1 VRLDLLDRR
10 LAAQA
15 AGRATAIVTDLKTGA
30 QALLDRGDLV
40 GELAIGE
47 AERAAIDQ
55 AIRDDRSQTIESPAG
70 RLFVE
75 VWTPPL
81 RLIVVGAVHIAQTL
95 ARMAVETGYA
105 VTIID
110 PRSAFAS
117 EERFPGVTLAT
128 DWPDEVLPG
137 LKPDK
142 RTAIVTLTHDPK
154 IDDPA
159 LQAALRSDAFYIG
172 ALGSRRT
179 HAKRGQRL
187 ESAGFDAAAFGRIHG
202 PVGLDIGALTPG
214 EIAVSILAE
223 ITAVLRHDRIK
234 SRPEGAKPAE
244 QAA

>member
-1 VRLDLLDRR
+1 MKIDLLERR

-15 AGRATAIVTDLKTGA
+15 AGQTTVLVTDLKTGA
-30 QALLDRGDLV
+30 QVLLGEGIALGDLTL
-40 GELAIGE
+40 GQE
-47 AERAAIDQ
+47 ERAAINR
-55 AIRDDRSQTIESPAG
+55 AVLDDRSQTIDRPQGA
-70 RLFVE
+70 LFVE
-75 VWTPPL
+75 VWSPPL

-95 ARMAVETGYA
+95 ARMAVITGYD

-128 DWPDEVLPG
+128 DWPDEVLPT

-179 HAKRGQRL
+179 HGKRGERL
-187 ESAGFDAAAFGRIHG
+187 AEAGFDAAAFARIRG

-214 EIAVSILAE
+214 EIAISILAE
-223 ITAVLRHDRIK
+223 ITATLRHDRIK
-234 SRPEGAKPAE
+234 GKADK
-244 QAA
+244 AA

>member
-1 VRLDLLDRR
+1 LKIDLLERR
-10 LAAQA
+10 LALQA
-15 AGRATAIVTDLKTGA
+15 EGKTTALVTDLKSGA
-30 QALLDRGDLV
+30 QILLGDGVQQGDLTL
-40 GELAIGE
+40 GQED
-47 AERAAIDQ
+47 RAAINR
-55 AIRDDRSQTIESPAG
+55 AVIDDRSQVVESADR

-75 VWTPPL
+75 VWSPPL

-95 ARMAVETGYA
+95 ARMAVQTGYD

-159 LQAALRSDAFYIG
+159 LQAALKSDAFYIG

-187 ESAGFDAAAFGRIHG
+187 ESAGFDAAAFARIHG

-234 SRPEGAKPAE
+234 PKEDKPA
-244 QAA
+244 

>member
-1 VRLDLLDRR
+1 MKIDLLEKR
-10 LAAQA
+10 LEAQR
-15 AGRATAIVTDLKTGA
+15 AGQTTVLVTDLKTGA
-30 QALLDRGDLV
+30 QMLLGGGIAQGDLTL
-40 GELAIGE
+40 GNE
-47 AERAAIDQ
+47 ERAAINR
-55 AIRDDRSQTIESPAG
+55 AVIDDRSQTIDSPQG
-70 RLFVE
+70 TLFVE
-75 VWTPPL
+75 VWSPPL

-95 ARMAVETGYA
+95 ARMAVETGYD

-128 DWPDEVLPG
+128 DWPDEVLPA

-187 ESAGFDAAAFGRIHG
+187 ESAGFDAAAFARIHG

-223 ITAVLRHDRIK
+223 ITATLRRDRIK
-234 SRPEGAKPAE
+234 SKEDK
-244 QAA
+244 AA

>member
-1 VRLDLLDRR
+1 VKIDLLEKR
-10 LAAQA
+10 LEAQR
-15 AGRATAIVTDLKTGA
+15 AGQTTVLVTDLKTGA
-30 QALLDRGDLV
+30 QMLLGGGIAQGDLTL
-40 GELAIGE
+40 GNE
-47 AERAAIDQ
+47 ERAAINR
-55 AIRDDRSQTIESPAG
+55 AVIDDRSQTIDSPQG
-70 RLFVE
+70 TLFVE
-75 VWTPPL
+75 VWSPPL

-95 ARMAVETGYA
+95 ARMAVETGYD

-128 DWPDEVLPG
+128 DWPDEVLPA

-187 ESAGFDAAAFGRIHG
+187 ESAGFDAAAFARIHG

-223 ITAVLRHDRIK
+223 ITATLRRDRIK
-234 SRPEGAKPAE
+234 SKEDK
-244 QAA
+244 AA

>member
-1 VRLDLLDRR
+1 MKIDLLERR
-10 LAAQA
+10 LAAQQ
-15 AGRATAIVTDLKTGA
+15 AGQTTVLVTALKSGAQLLLGEGIALGDLKLGN
-30 QALLDRGDLV
+30 
-40 GELAIGE
+40 E
-47 AERAAIDQ
+47 ERAAINR
-55 AIRDDRSQTIESPAG
+55 AVIEDRSQTLDSAQGP
-70 RLFVE
+70 LFIE
-75 VWTPPL
+75 VWSPPL

-95 ARMAVETGYA
+95 ARMAVISGYD

-128 DWPDEVLPG
+128 DWPDEVLPA

-187 ESAGFDAAAFGRIHG
+187 ESAGFDAAAFARIHG

-223 ITAVLRHDRIK
+223 ITAILRRDRIK
-234 SRPEGAKPAE
+234 PKTEDK
-244 QAA
+244 AA

>member
-1 VRLDLLDRR
+1 MKIDLLERR
-10 LAAQA
+10 LAAQQ
-15 AGRATAIVTDLKTGA
+15 AGQTTVLVTALKSGAQLLLGEGIALGDLKLGN
-30 QALLDRGDLV
+30 
-40 GELAIGE
+40 E
-47 AERAAIDQ
+47 ERAAINR
-55 AIRDDRSQTIESPAG
+55 AVIEDRSQTLDSAQGP
-70 RLFVE
+70 LFIE
-75 VWTPPL
+75 VWSPPL

-95 ARMAVETGYA
+95 ARMAVQAGYD

-128 DWPDEVLPG
+128 DWPDEVLPA

-187 ESAGFDAAAFGRIHG
+187 ESAGFDAAAFARIHG

-223 ITAVLRHDRIK
+223 ITAILRRDRIK
-234 SRPEGAKPAE
+234 PKSEDK
-244 QAA
+244 AA

>member
-1 VRLDLLDRR
+1 MKIDLLEKR
-10 LAAQA
+10 LEAQR
-15 AGRATAIVTDLKTGA
+15 AGQTTVLVTDLKTGA
-30 QALLDRGDLV
+30 QMLLGGGIAQGDLTL
-40 GELAIGE
+40 GNE
-47 AERAAIDQ
+47 ERAAINR
-55 AIRDDRSQTIESPAG
+55 AVIDDRSQTIDSPQG
-70 RLFVE
+70 TLFVE
-75 VWTPPL
+75 VWSPPL

-95 ARMAVETGYA
+95 ARMAVETGYD

-128 DWPDEVLPG
+128 DWPDEVLPA

-159 LQAALRSDAFYIG
+159 LQAALHSDAFYIG

-187 ESAGFDAAAFGRIHG
+187 ESAGFDAAAFARIHG

-223 ITAVLRHDRIK
+223 ITATLRRNRIK
-234 SRPEGAKPAE
+234 SKEDK
-244 QAA
+244 AA

>member
-1 VRLDLLDRR
+1 MKITLLERR
-10 LAAQA
+10 LAEQH
-15 AGRATAIVTDLKTGA
+15 AGRTTVLVTDIKTGA
-30 QALLDRGDLV
+30 QLLLGDGIAEGDLA
-40 GELAIGE
+40 LDNE
-47 AERAAIDQ
+47 ARAAINRAVIEDK
-55 AIRDDRSQTIESPAG
+55 SQTIDGPAG
-70 RLFVE
+70 PLFIE
-75 VWTPPL
+75 VWNPPM
-81 RLIVVGAVHIAQTL
+81 RLVVVGAVHIAQTL

-128 DWPDEVLPG
+128 DWPDEVLPA

-159 LQAALRSDAFYIG
+159 LQAALKSDAFYIG

-179 HAKRGQRL
+179 HAKRAERL
-187 ESAGFDAAAFGRIHG
+187 ATAGFDATAFARIHG

-223 ITAVLRHDRIK
+223 ITAVLRRDRIK
-234 SRPEGAKPAE
+234 TKEDK
-244 QAA
+244 AA

>member
-1 VRLDLLDRR
+1 VKIDLLERR
-10 LAAQA
+10 LAEQQ
-15 AGRATAIVTDLKTGA
+15 AGRTTVLVTALASGA
-30 QALLDRGDLV
+30 QLLLGDGIAEGDLRL
-40 GELAIGE
+40 GNE
-47 AERAAIDQ
+47 ERAAINR
-55 AIRDDRSQTIESPAG
+55 AVIEDRSQTIDAPQG
-70 RLFVE
+70 KLFVE
-75 VWTPPL
+75 VWNPPL
-81 RLIVVGAVHIAQTL
+81 RLIVVGAVHIAQAL
-95 ARMAVETGYA
+95 ARIAVITGYD

-179 HAKRGQRL
+179 HARRGERL
-187 ESAGFDAAAFGRIHG
+187 AEAGFDATAFARIRG

-223 ITAVLRHDRIK
+223 ITATLRHDRIK
-234 SRPEGAKPAE
+234 GKEDK
-244 QAA
+244 AA

>member
-1 VRLDLLDRR
+1 MKIDLLERR
-10 LAAQA
+10 LAAQQ
-15 AGRATAIVTDLKTGA
+15 AGQTTVLVTEFKSGAQLLLGEGIALGDLKLGN
-30 QALLDRGDLV
+30 
-40 GELAIGE
+40 E
-47 AERAAIDQ
+47 ERAAINR
-55 AIRDDRSQTIESPAG
+55 AVIEDRSQTIDGPQG
-70 RLFVE
+70 PLFIE
-75 VWTPPL
+75 VWSPPL

-95 ARMAVETGYA
+95 AHMAVQAGYD

-128 DWPDEVLPG
+128 DWPDEVLPA

-187 ESAGFDAAAFGRIHG
+187 ESAGFDAAAFARIHG

-223 ITAVLRHDRIK
+223 ITAILRHDRIK
-234 SRPEGAKPAE
+234 PRTEEK
-244 QAA
+244 AA

>member
-1 VRLDLLDRR
+1 MKLDLLERR
-10 LAAQA
+10 LAAQQ
-15 AGRATAIVTDLKTGA
+15 AGQTSVLVTDLKTGA
-30 QALLDRGDLV
+30 QLLLGEGIALGDLTL
-40 GELAIGE
+40 GNE
-47 AERAAIDQ
+47 ERAAINR
-55 AIRDDRSQTIESPAG
+55 AVIDDRSQTIDSPQG
-70 RLFVE
+70 TLFVE
-75 VWTPPL
+75 VWSPPL

-95 ARMAVETGYA
+95 ARMAVQTGYD

-117 EERFPGVTLAT
+117 AERFPGVTLAT
-128 DWPDEVLPG
+128 DWPDEVLPA

-179 HAKRGQRL
+179 HAKRGERL
-187 ESAGFDAAAFGRIHG
+187 ESAGFPAAAFARIHG

-214 EIAVSILAE
+214 EIAVSILAQ
-223 ITAVLRHDRIK
+223 ITAILRRDRIK
-234 SRPEGAKPAE
+234 PKAD

>member
-1 VRLDLLDRR
+1 VKIDLLERR
-10 LAAQA
+10 LAAQH
-15 AGRATAIVTDLKTGA
+15 AGQTTVLVTELKTGA
-30 QALLDRGDLV
+30 QLLLGEGIALGDLKL
-40 GELAIGE
+40 GNE
-47 AERAAIDQ
+47 ERAAINRA
-55 AIRDDRSQTIESPAG
+55 AIEDRSQTIDSPQG
-70 RLFVE
+70 PLFIE
-75 VWTPPL
+75 VWSPPL

-95 ARMAVETGYA
+95 ARMAVQAGYD

-128 DWPDEVLPG
+128 DWPDEVLPA
-137 LKPDK
+137 LRPDK

-179 HAKRGQRL
+179 HAKRGERL
-187 ESAGFDAAAFGRIHG
+187 ESAGFGPTAFARIHG

-214 EIAVSILAE
+214 EIAVSILAQ
-223 ITAVLRHDRIK
+223 ITAILRRDRIK
-234 SRPEGAKPAE
+234 PKAGE
-244 QAA
+244 AAA

>member
-1 VRLDLLDRR
+1 VKLDLLERR

-15 AGRATAIVTDLKTGA
+15 DGKTTVLVTDLKSGA
-30 QALLDRGDLV
+30 QILLGDGIALGDLTL
-40 GELAIGE
+40 GQED
-47 AERAAIDQ
+47 RAAINR
-55 AIRDDRSQTIESPAG
+55 AVIDDRSQTIESAAG
-70 RLFVE
+70 TLFVE
-75 VWTPPL
+75 VWSPPL
-81 RLIVVGAVHIAQTL
+81 RLVVVGAVHIAQTL
-95 ARMAVETGYA
+95 AIMAVQTGYD

-159 LQAALRSDAFYIG
+159 LQAALKSDAFYIG

-179 HAKRGQRL
+179 HAKRGERL
-187 ESAGFDAAAFGRIHG
+187 AAAGFGADAFARIHG

-223 ITAVLRHDRIK
+223 VTATLRRDRIK
-234 SRPEGAKPAE
+234 HKTD

>member
-1 VRLDLLDRR
+1 MKIDLLERR
-10 LAAQA
+10 LAAQR
-15 AGRATAIVTDLKTGA
+15 AGQTTVLVTALKTGG
-30 QALLDRGDLV
+30 QLLLGEGIALGDLTL
-40 GELAIGE
+40 GNE
-47 AERAAIDQ
+47 ERAAINR
-55 AIRDDRSQTIESPAG
+55 AVIDDRSQTIDSPQG
-70 RLFVE
+70 TLFVE
-75 VWTPPL
+75 VWSPPL

-95 ARMAVETGYA
+95 ARMAVIAGYD

-128 DWPDEVLPG
+128 DWPDEVLPA

-159 LQAALRSDAFYIG
+159 LQAALKSDAFYIG

-179 HAKRGQRL
+179 HAKRGERL
-187 ESAGFDAAAFGRIHG
+187 AGAGFDAATFARIHG

-223 ITAVLRHDRIK
+223 ITAILRRDRIK
-234 SRPEGAKPAE
+234 AREDK
-244 QAA
+244 AA

>member
-1 VRLDLLDRR
+1 MKIDLLERR
-10 LAAQA
+10 LAAQQ
-15 AGRATAIVTDLKTGA
+15 AGQTTVLVTELKSGAQLLLGEGIALGDLKLGN
-30 QALLDRGDLV
+30 
-40 GELAIGE
+40 E
-47 AERAAIDQ
+47 ERAAINR
-55 AIRDDRSQTIESPAG
+55 AVIEDRSQTLDSAQGP
-70 RLFVE
+70 LFIE
-75 VWTPPL
+75 VWSPPL

-95 ARMAVETGYA
+95 ARMAVQAGYD

-117 EERFPGVTLAT
+117 EERFPGVTLTT
-128 DWPDEVLPG
+128 DWPDEVLPA

-179 HAKRGQRL
+179 HARRGERL
-187 ESAGFDAAAFGRIHG
+187 QSAGFDATAFARIHG

-223 ITAVLRHDRIK
+223 ITAILRRDRIK
-234 SRPEGAKPAE
+234 PKTEEK
-244 QAA
+244 AA

>member
-1 VRLDLLDRR
+1 MRIDLLERR
-10 LAAQA
+10 LAAQQ
-15 AGRATAIVTDLKTGA
+15 AGQTTVLVTELKTGA
-30 QALLDRGDLV
+30 QLLLGDGITQGDLTL
-40 GELAIGE
+40 GNE
-47 AERAAIDQ
+47 ERAAINR
-55 AIRDDRSQTIESPAG
+55 AVIDDRSQTIDGPQG
-70 RLFVE
+70 KLFVE
-75 VWTPPL
+75 VWSPPL
-81 RLIVVGAVHIAQTL
+81 RLVVVGAVHIAQTL
-95 ARMAVETGYA
+95 ARMAVETGYD

-187 ESAGFDAAAFGRIHG
+187 ESAGFDAAAFARIHG

-223 ITAVLRHDRIK
+223 ITATLRHDRIK
-234 SRPEGAKPAE
+234 SREDR
-244 QAA
+244 AA